1 MLSGEKFNPKTTNM
15 SAMELKNRG
24 DRKKMMSHV
33 RNLVA
38 LAYADGK
45 FSDEE
50 RQYVANVATEV
61 GMTAD
66 EMKQIINDPDGIR
79 FIMPEN
85 DIEKIEQLYD
95 LILLMM
101 IDGDLNENEMIF
113 CRAMAIKMKIPYQVV
128 DEMVAKV
135 INFITDNFYV
145 EDVVNELAEMME
157 KKD

>member
-1 MLSGEKFNPKTTNM
+1 M
-15 SAMELKNRG
+15 STMDLKNRG
-24 DRKKMMSHV
+24 DRKKMMNHV

>member
-1 MLSGEKFNPKTTNM
+1 M
-15 SAMELKNRG
+15 SAIELRNRG

-50 RQYVANVATEV
+50 KQYVANVATEV

-66 EMKQIINDPDGIR
+66 EMKLIINDPEGIR
-79 FIMPEN
+79 FEMPSN
-85 DIEKIEQLYD
+85 DIEKLEQIYD

-101 IDGDLNENEMIF
+101 IDGELNENEMIF
-113 CRAMAIKMKIPYQVV
+113 CRAMAIKMKIPYQIV
-128 DEMVAKV
+128 DELVAKV
-135 INFITDNFYV
+135 INFITDNFYI
-145 EDVVNELAEMME
+145 EDVIDELE
-157 KKD
+157 KTMNKD

>member
-1 MLSGEKFNPKTTNM
+1 
-15 SAMELKNRG
+15 
-24 DRKKMMSHV
+24 MMSHV

>member
-1 MLSGEKFNPKTTNM
+1 M
-15 SAMELKNRG
+15 STIELRNRG

-50 RQYVANVATEV
+50 KQYVANVATEV

-66 EMKQIINDPDGIR
+66 EMKLIINDPEGIR
-79 FIMPEN
+79 FEMPSN
-85 DIEKIEQLYD
+85 DIEKLEQIYD

-101 IDGDLNENEMIF
+101 IDGELNENEMIF
-113 CRAMAIKMKIPYQVV
+113 CRAMAIKMKIPYQIV
-128 DEMVAKV
+128 DELVAKV
-135 INFITDNFYV
+135 INFITDNFYI
-145 EDVVNELAEMME
+145 EDVIGELE
-157 KKD
+157 KTMNKD

>member
-1 MLSGEKFNPKTTNM
+1 M

-24 DRKKMMSHV
+24 DIKKMMSHV

-79 FIMPEN
+79 LIMPEN

-135 INFITDNFYV
+135 INFITDNFYI
-145 EDVVNELAEMME
+145 EDVVNELVEIME
-157 KKD
+157 KED

>member
-1 MLSGEKFNPKTTNM
+1 M
-15 SAMELKNRG
+15 STIELRNRG

-50 RQYVANVATEV
+50 KQYVANVATEV

-66 EMKQIINDPDGIR
+66 EMKQIINDPECIR
-79 FIMPEN
+79 FVMPSN
-85 DIEKIEQLYD
+85 DIEKIEQIYD

-101 IDGDLNENEMIF
+101 IDGELNENEMIF
-113 CRAMAIKMKIPYQVV
+113 CRAMAIKMKIPYQIV
-128 DEMVAKV
+128 DELVAKV
-135 INFITDNFYV
+135 INFITDNFYI
-145 EDVVNELAEMME
+145 EDVIGELE
-157 KKD
+157 KTMNKD

>member
-1 MLSGEKFNPKTTNM
+1 
-15 SAMELKNRG
+15 
-24 DRKKMMSHV
+24 
-33 RNLVA
+33 
-38 LAYADGK
+38 
-45 FSDEE
+45 
-50 RQYVANVATEV
+50 
-61 GMTAD
+61 MTAD

-145 EDVVNELAEMME
+145 EDVVNELVEIME
-157 KKD
+157 KED

>member
-1 MLSGEKFNPKTTNM
+1 M
-15 SAMELKNRG
+15 SAIELRNRG

-50 RQYVANVATEV
+50 KQYVANVATEV

-66 EMKQIINDPDGIR
+66 EMKLIINDPEGIR
-79 FIMPEN
+79 FEMPSN
-85 DIEKIEQLYD
+85 DIEKLEQIYD

-101 IDGDLNENEMIF
+101 IDGELNENEMIF
-113 CRAMAIKMKIPYQVV
+113 CRAMAIKMKIPYQIV
-128 DEMVAKV
+128 DELVAKV
-135 INFITDNFYV
+135 INFITDNFYI
-145 EDVVNELAEMME
+145 EDVIGELE
-157 KKD
+157 KTMNKD

>member
-1 MLSGEKFNPKTTNM
+1 M
-15 SAMELKNRG
+15 STIELRNRG

-50 RQYVANVATEV
+50 KQYVANVATEA

-66 EMKQIINDPDGIR
+66 EMKQIIKDAECIR
-79 FIMPEN
+79 FVMPWN
-85 DIEKIEQLYD
+85 DIEKIEQIYD

-101 IDGDLNENEMIF
+101 IDGELNENEMIF
-113 CRAMAIKMKIPYQVV
+113 CRAMAIKMKIPYQIV
-128 DEMVAKV
+128 DELVAKV
-135 INFITDNFYV
+135 INFITDNFYI
-145 EDVVNELAEMME
+145 EDVIGELE
-157 KKD
+157 KTMNKD

>member
-1 MLSGEKFNPKTTNM
+1 
-15 SAMELKNRG
+15 
-24 DRKKMMSHV
+24 MMSHV

-145 EDVVNELAEMME
+145 EDVVNELVEIME
-157 KKD
+157 KED

>member
-1 MLSGEKFNPKTTNM
+1 
-15 SAMELKNRG
+15 
-24 DRKKMMSHV
+24 
-33 RNLVA
+33 

-50 RQYVANVATEV
+50 KQYVANVAAEV

-66 EMKQIINDPDGIR
+66 EMKQIINDPEGIR
-79 FIMPEN
+79 FVMPTN

-135 INFITDNFYV
+135 INFITDNFYI
-145 EDVVNELAEMME
+145 EDVIGELEETMNV
-157 KKD
+157 

>member
-1 MLSGEKFNPKTTNM
+1 
-15 SAMELKNRG
+15 
-24 DRKKMMSHV
+24 MSHV

-135 INFITDNFYV
+135 INFITDNFYI

>member
-1 MLSGEKFNPKTTNM
+1 M
-15 SAMELKNRG
+15 
-24 DRKKMMSHV
+24 
-33 RNLVA
+33 A

-66 EMKQIINDPDGIR
+66 EMKQIINDPDSIR

-145 EDVVNELAEMME
+145 EDVINELAEMME

>member
-1 MLSGEKFNPKTTNM
+1 
-15 SAMELKNRG
+15 
-24 DRKKMMSHV
+24 MSHV

-145 EDVVNELAEMME
+145 EDVINELAEMME

>member
-1 MLSGEKFNPKTTNM
+1 M
-15 SAMELKNRG
+15 SAIELRNRG

-50 RQYVANVATEV
+50 KQYVANVATEV

-66 EMKQIINDPDGIR
+66 EMKLIINDPDGIR
-79 FIMPEN
+79 FEMPSN
-85 DIEKIEQLYD
+85 DIEKLEQIYD

-101 IDGDLNENEMIF
+101 IDGELNENEMIF
-113 CRAMAIKMKIPYQVV
+113 CRAMAIKMKIPYQIV
-128 DEMVAKV
+128 DELVAKV
-135 INFITDNFYV
+135 INFITDNFYI
-145 EDVVNELAEMME
+145 EDVIGELE
-157 KKD
+157 KTMNKD

>member
-1 MLSGEKFNPKTTNM
+1 M
-15 SAMELKNRG
+15 SAIELRNRG

-50 RQYVANVATEV
+50 KQYVANVATEV

-66 EMKQIINDPDGIR
+66 EMKLIINDPDGIR
-79 FIMPEN
+79 FEMPSN
-85 DIEKIEQLYD
+85 DIEKLEQLYD

-101 IDGDLNENEMIF
+101 IDGELNENEMIF
-113 CRAMAIKMKIPYQVV
+113 CRAMAIKMKIPYQIV
-128 DEMVAKV
+128 DELVAKV
-135 INFITDNFYV
+135 INFITDNFYI
-145 EDVVNELAEMME
+145 EDVIGELE
-157 KKD
+157 KTMNKD

>member
-1 MLSGEKFNPKTTNM
+1 M
-15 SAMELKNRG
+15 SAIELRNRG

-50 RQYVANVATEV
+50 KQYVANVATEV

-66 EMKQIINDPDGIR
+66 EMKLIINDPDGIR
-79 FIMPEN
+79 FEMPSN
-85 DIEKIEQLYD
+85 DIEKLEQLYD

-101 IDGDLNENEMIF
+101 IDGELNENEMIF
-113 CRAMAIKMKIPYQVV
+113 CRAMAIKMKIPYQIV
-128 DEMVAKV
+128 DELVAKV
-135 INFITDNFYV
+135 INFITDNFYI
-145 EDVVNELAEMME
+145 EDVIGELVKTMN
-157 KKD
+157 KD

>member
-1 MLSGEKFNPKTTNM
+1 M
-15 SAMELKNRG
+15 SAIELKNRG
-24 DRKKMMSHV
+24 DRKKIMSHV

-50 RQYVANVATEV
+50 RQYVANVAAEA

-66 EMKQIINDPDGIR
+66 EMKQIVNDPEGVR
-79 FIMPEN
+79 FEMPSN
-85 DIEKIEQLYD
+85 DIERIEQLYD

-113 CRAMAIKMKIPYQVV
+113 CRAMAIKMKMPYQVV

-135 INFITDNFYV
+135 INFITDNFYI
-145 EDVVNELAEMME
+145 EDVIDEL
-157 KKD
+157 KDVMKQ

>member
-1 MLSGEKFNPKTTNM
+1 MN
-15 SAMELKNRG
+15 AIELKNRG
-24 DRKKMMSHV
+24 DRKKMISHV

-50 RQYVANVATEV
+50 RQYVANVAIEV
-61 GMTAD
+61 GMTSD
-66 EMKQIINDPDGIR
+66 EMKQIINNPESIR
-79 FIMPEN
+79 FIIPEN

-101 IDGDLNENEMIF
+101 IDGNLNENEMIF

-145 EDVVNELAEMME
+145 EDVFDELTSMME
-157 KKD
+157 EKD

>member
-1 MLSGEKFNPKTTNM
+1 
-15 SAMELKNRG
+15 
-24 DRKKMMSHV
+24 MSHV

>member
-1 MLSGEKFNPKTTNM
+1 M
-15 SAMELKNRG
+15 SAIELRNRG
-24 DRKKMMSHV
+24 DRKKIMSHV

-45 FSDEE
+45 FSKEE

-66 EMKQIINDPDGIR
+66 EMKQIINDPEGVR
-79 FIMPEN
+79 FVMPAN

-113 CRAMAIKMKIPYQVV
+113 CRAMAIRMKIPYQVV

-135 INFITDNFYV
+135 INFITDNFYI
-145 EDVVNELAEMME
+145 EDVIDDLRDTMNHASL
-157 KKD
+157 

>member
-1 MLSGEKFNPKTTNM
+1 M

-79 FIMPEN
+79 FIMPETTSR
-85 DIEKIEQLYD
+85 KSSSFTTSSYL
-95 LILLMM
+95 
-101 IDGDLNENEMIF
+101 
-113 CRAMAIKMKIPYQVV
+113 
-128 DEMVAKV
+128 
-135 INFITDNFYV
+135 
-145 EDVVNELAEMME
+145 
-157 KKD
+157 

>member
-1 MLSGEKFNPKTTNM
+1 M
-15 SAMELKNRG
+15 SAIELRNRG

-50 RQYVANVATEV
+50 KQYVANVATEV

-66 EMKQIINDPDGIR
+66 EMKLIINDPEGIR
-79 FIMPEN
+79 FEMPSN
-85 DIEKIEQLYD
+85 DIEKIEQIYD

-101 IDGDLNENEMIF
+101 IDGDLDENEMIF
-113 CRAMAIKMKIPYQVV
+113 CRAMAIKMKIPYQIV
-128 DEMVAKV
+128 DELVAKV
-135 INFITDNFYV
+135 INFITDNFYI
-145 EDVVNELAEMME
+145 EDVIGELE
-157 KKD
+157 KTMNKD

>member
-1 MLSGEKFNPKTTNM
+1 M
-15 SAMELKNRG
+15 SKNKIIIYCYSISLNG
-24 DRKKMMSHV
+24 T
-33 RNLVA
+33 LV
-38 LAYADGK
+38 YADGK

>member
-1 MLSGEKFNPKTTNM
+1 MLSGEKFNLITTNM

-66 EMKQIINDPDGIR
+66 EASCATTAHATPASKAAVTKLLPKGSHNRERRWFKPCI
-79 FIMPEN
+79 
-85 DIEKIEQLYD
+85 KIL
-95 LILLMM
+95 
-101 IDGDLNENEMIF
+101 
-113 CRAMAIKMKIPYQVV
+113 
-128 DEMVAKV
+128 
-135 INFITDNFYV
+135 
-145 EDVVNELAEMME
+145 
-157 KKD
+157 

>member
-1 MLSGEKFNPKTTNM
+1 M
-15 SAMELKNRG
+15 SAIELKNRG
-24 DRKKMMSHV
+24 DRKKIMSHV

-38 LAYADGK
+38 LSYADGK

-50 RQYVANVATEV
+50 RQYVANVAAEA

-66 EMKQIINDPDGIR
+66 EMKQIVNDPEGVR
-79 FIMPEN
+79 FEMPSN
-85 DIEKIEQLYD
+85 DIERIEQLYD

-113 CRAMAIKMKIPYQVV
+113 CRAMAIKMKMPYQVV

-135 INFITDNFYV
+135 INFITDNFYI
-145 EDVVNELAEMME
+145 EDVIDEL
-157 KKD
+157 KDVMKQ

>member
-1 MLSGEKFNPKTTNM
+1 
-15 SAMELKNRG
+15 
-24 DRKKMMSHV
+24 MMSHV

-135 INFITDNFYV
+135 INFITDNFYI
-145 EDVVNELAEMME
+145 EDVVNELVEIME
-157 KKD
+157 KED